1 MKKKFCILMM
11 MLMISSFLSAQHVV
25 KGIVTDE
32 SRAPL
37 VGVSIVE
44 TGTSNG
50 TVTDANGRYLLK
62 VGEKAK
68 LHFSYVGFVSQD
80 VNTEGRSTIDVL
92 LKDDRASL
100 DEVVVVAFGQMKRE
114 AFTGSAGTMKS
125 TDLQQIQVTNVTD
138 ALAGRVAGVQL
149 NNSSAQFGKSPQIT
163 IRGVGSISSDTQPL
177 IIVDGM
183 PYDGDLNTLNSNDI
197 ESMTVLKDAASNAL
211 YGSRGANGVIMIKT
225 KRGASGKTKIE
236 VDAKWG
242 WNSNGLKNYETLNTK
257 QFYEVYY
264 KMLYNYYTSEDGG
277 GLSSA
282 EACKKANSDLSNSAS
297 GNGPGYMVYTV
308 PDGENFIQEN
318 GTMNPNASLGALY
331 TYGDKKLWL
340 QPDDWEKEGLRS
352 GARQEY
358 NLALS
363 GSTDKINYY
372 TSLAYLKQ
380 DGIQIG
386 SNEDRISA
394 RAKIEYQAKQWLRVG
409 ANVDYARY
417 KYSQT
422 SEGVIGT
429 GTIWSTIKTQA
440 PIYPVYYRDA
450 SHNIMIDQWGEP
462 IYDFARQYD
471 LSRASGVGGNCIFSN
486 KYEDNR
492 STVQAFTL
500 NGFSDIIIRPDLTLT
515 LKANTYS
522 HHNRGRYV
530 TSPFVDYYTDSA
542 DNGYLS
548 RSVSS
553 IDSYNLQQLLNYN
566 HDYGKHTMSILLG
579 HEYYNYKYE
588 YMGASGKDFGIEGT
602 TEIDQLLTKND
613 PSSHSSRYNNEGFFS
628 RAMYDYGDTYYASA
642 SFRRDASS
650 RFAKD
655 HRWGNF
661 WSAGLSWV
669 ISKEKWLNVNWINT
683 LRMKASVGSQ
693 GNDNIGDFLYAD
705 TYNIVDS
712 NNEPGFQWRGKGT
725 PNITWETNTNWNFG
739 LEFELFHQRLSG
751 SIDYFYRKTSDM
763 LFKLSTP
770 PSIGYTSR
778 YINMGDMRNKGFELV
793 LNGTPVS
800 TKDFSLSVNFKLSTV
815 KNKVLKLPEEVKSTT
830 VEGHHG
836 YINHDTSFAE
846 TFWYFVG
853 EGLPLY
859 TWHLPK
865 YAGVDKETGEAL
877 YYKDLTDDAGNVVK
891 QTTTKNWNEATDYLC
906 GDAMPSCF
914 GGVGSSL
921 IWRGLDFNI
930 NFTYQI
936 GGKAYDYTYRS
947 LMHSGGSTDSNW
959 HKDILESWSSDNVSS
974 SIPRLRF
981 NEKNTQ
987 NGRSDRFLTN
997 ASYLNCQS
1005 LNLGYTLP
1013 ETLSNKIQFNQI
1025 RLYFSVTNLF
1035 YISKRQGFDPR
1046 YTIAGNTNPEL
1057 YSPMRTCSFGIQLT
1071 L

>member
-1 MKKKFCILMM
+1 MKKKICILMM

-32 SRAPL
+32 SRTPL

-62 VGEKAK
+62 VGDKAK

-80 VNTEGRSTIDVL
+80 VNAEGRSTIDVL

-211 YGSRGANGVIMIKT
+211 YGSRGANGVIMITT
-225 KRGASGKTKIE
+225 KKGASGKTKIE

-282 EACKKANSDLSNSAS
+282 EACKKANSDLTNSAS

-363 GSTDKINYY
+363 GSTDKINYF

-394 RAKIEYQAKQWLRVG
+394 RAKIDYQAKQWLRVG

-471 LSRASGVGGNCIFSN
+471 LSRASGVGGNCI
-486 KYEDNR
+486 
-492 STVQAFTL
+492 L
-500 NGFSDIIIRPDLTLT
+500 
-515 LKANTYS
+515 
-522 HHNRGRYV
+522 V
-530 TSPFVDYYTDSA
+530 TST
-542 DNGYLS
+542 
-548 RSVSS
+548 R
-553 IDSYNLQQLLNYN
+553 I
-566 HDYGKHTMSILLG
+566 
-579 HEYYNYKYE
+579 
-588 YMGASGKDFGIEGT
+588 
-602 TEIDQLLTKND
+602 TEVL
-613 PSSHSSRYNNEGFFS
+613 
-628 RAMYDYGDTYYASA
+628 
-642 SFRRDASS
+642 FR
-650 RFAKD
+650 
-655 HRWGNF
+655 
-661 WSAGLSWV
+661 
-669 ISKEKWLNVNWINT
+669 
-683 LRMKASVGSQ
+683 
-693 GNDNIGDFLYAD
+693 
-705 TYNIVDS
+705 
-712 NNEPGFQWRGKGT
+712 
-725 PNITWETNTNWNFG
+725 
-739 LEFELFHQRLSG
+739 
-751 SIDYFYRKTSDM
+751 
-763 LFKLSTP
+763 
-770 PSIGYTSR
+770 
-778 YINMGDMRNKGFELV
+778 
-793 LNGTPVS
+793 
-800 TKDFSLSVNFKLSTV
+800 
-815 KNKVLKLPEEVKSTT
+815 
-830 VEGHHG
+830 
-836 YINHDTSFAE
+836 
-846 TFWYFVG
+846 
-853 EGLPLY
+853 PL
-859 TWHLPK
+859 H
-865 YAGVDKETGEAL
+865 
-877 YYKDLTDDAGNVVK
+877 
-891 QTTTKNWNEATDYLC
+891 
-906 GDAMPSCF
+906 
-914 GGVGSSL
+914 
-921 IWRGLDFNI
+921 
-930 NFTYQI
+930 
-936 GGKAYDYTYRS
+936 
-947 LMHSGGSTDSNW
+947 
-959 HKDILESWSSDNVSS
+959 
-974 SIPRLRF
+974 
-981 NEKNTQ
+981 
-987 NGRSDRFLTN
+987 
-997 ASYLNCQS
+997 
-1005 LNLGYTLP
+1005 
-1013 ETLSNKIQFNQI
+1013 
-1025 RLYFSVTNLF
+1025 
-1035 YISKRQGFDPR
+1035 
-1046 YTIAGNTNPEL
+1046 
-1057 YSPMRTCSFGIQLT
+1057 
-1071 L
+1071 